1 MRCIF
6 VALFLCFF
14 LSLSYAASSDTLM
27 TECTPTTDYIA
38 CDATLASTQRVRREV
53 RELSTTEW
61 QAVVDAMWIMKT
73 TSQEDGEALYGSS
86 FKIHD
91 YFVTKHAVAFTD
103 TRGDQAHFGAHFIT
117 WHGGFVLEFENCL
130 LAIDPSIGALPYWDQ
145 TITSPSV
152 FNDEYFGFDP
162 DQSTDFQVV
171 TGKFANWPV
180 TANFDLS
187 QFDSYIDYTYQ
198 GYATPSS
205 GHLRSAVN
213 TLSNPNVTR
222 YGSGEDVENFGR
234 YKEDEWLACTTDST
248 YLIWNDWNGCL
259 GSFHGGPHA
268 DVGGTVGTEIGD
280 FEDSTTS
287 PNGPLFMFHHANME
301 RSKFMWM
308 QNQAVSKC
316 EYFGFPVVDAATLGP
331 GPRES
336 PGHEGMNL
344 NEISSQTWPFYKD
357 ELDLDSS
364 APSTALTHADLI
376 CWLTPATAPYTY
388 ASVAGSETPAP
399 TPSPTISSSP
409 SSPPLSPSPS
419 PSPSPPPTLSPS
431 PPLSPTQTDS
441 TAPAA
446 SSVTSSAPG
455 GLQFVLCAIAV
466 GYIHLNAAVGA
477 PTYLT

>member
-162 DQSTDFQVV
+162 DQSTDYQVV
-171 TGKFANWPV
+171 TGAFANWPV
-180 TANFDLS
+180 TPDFDLS
-187 QFDSYIDYTYQ
+187 QFDSYINDTYM
-198 GYATPSS
+198 GMTMPSS
-205 GHLRSAVN
+205 GYLRGYDNAL
-213 TLSNPNVTR
+213 TTPNVTR
-222 YGSGEDVENFGR
+222 LGSGERVETQGS
-234 YKEDEWLACTTDST
+234 YKEDAWLACTTDTSH
-248 YLIWNDWNGCL
+248 LDWNDWYECL
-259 GSFHGGPHA
+259 ESTFHSGPHGA
-268 DVGGTVGTEIGD
+268 IGGKSGDDRGD
-280 FEDSTTS
+280 FEDPITS
-287 PNGPLFMFHHANME
+287 PNGALFMFHHANME
-301 RSKFMWM
+301 RSKLMWM
-308 QNQAVSKC
+308 QNQAFSKC
-316 EYFGFPVVDAATLGP
+316 EYFGFPVTGATSVGIP
-331 GPRES
+331 GPS
-336 PGHEGMNL
+336 GASSGYEGMNL
-344 NEISSQTWPFYKD
+344 NEVSSSTWPFYKE
-357 ELDLDSS
+357 ELGLDSS
-364 APSTALTHADLI
+364 APSTAFTHADLI
-376 CWLTPATAPYTY
+376 CWLSPAAAPYTY
-388 ASVAGSETPAP
+388 ASVAGSETTSPSPAP
-399 TPSPTISSSP
+399 TTTSPSPASPSPT
-409 SSPPLSPSPS
+409 
-419 PSPSPPPTLSPS
+419 PTD
-431 PPLSPTQTDS
+431 TTS
-441 TAPAA
+441 TVE
-446 SSVTSSAPG
+446 SSVVANVPHL
-455 GLQFVLCAIAV
+455 GLLVLVAV
-466 GYIHLNAAVGA
+466 L
-477 PTYLT
+477 LL